1 MNFTPNQINIIYNA
15 LICYKDTCF
24 VMPDKKEDLEK
35 LLNTF
40 SDLEKSQQK
49 VHDGK
54 DG

>member
-24 VMPDKKEDLEK
+24 VMSDKKEDLEQ
-35 LLNTF
+35 LLNKF
-40 SDLEKSQQK
+40 ADLKK
-49 VHDGK
+49 TCK